1 MGFLKSCVREA
12 SGWWVVFQQSLGVFY
27 ENFPVRETG
36 GWRVVFRQ
44 NSGGFIKKI
53 PERVLWMAGVIFIV
67 PKRFFAK

>member
-1 MGFLKSCVREA
+1 MDGGSYFNKVWGF
-12 SGWWVVFQQSLGVFY
+12 FY
-27 ENFPVRETG
+27 ENFPVRDTG